1 MARIRA
7 VFFDLDDTLFDYTKS
22 RHFAFLALKERF
34 SDISSASIEDLDNLW
49 TRYWYQ
55 LLPAEVIR
63 DHAVIMHIRK
73 ERLRMIFSHYGR
85 ELSENEIEDVM
96 RTYSESYDSS
106 ISQVPGA
113 GDILRKI
120 RERGISVGV
129 ITNNPPGGQRKK
141 LKQCRIEDY
150 IDLLVSSGEIGYSK
164 PDPRIF
170 RFSMEKLSATPEESV
185 MIGDSWEYDIVGAIN
200 TGIKPVWFN
209 RFGHKK
215 PEKYTDVAE
224 IRSYIP
230 AESILEI
237 IVGPGSA

>member
-7 VFFDLDDTLFDYTKS
+7 VFFDLDDTLFDYTNS
-22 RHFAFLALKERF
+22 RHVAFLALKERF
-34 SDISSASIEDLDNLW
+34 SDLSNASMEDLDSLW
-49 TRYWYQ
+49 TRYWYE

-63 DHAVIMHIRK
+63 DYTVIMHMRR
-73 ERLRMIFSHYGR
+73 ERLRMIFGHYGR
-85 ELSENEIEDVM
+85 ELRDNEMEDVM

-106 ISQVPGA
+106 MAQVPGA

-120 RERGISVGV
+120 REKGISVGV

-141 LKQCRIEDY
+141 LKQCRIEGY

-170 RFSMEKLSATPEESV
+170 RFSLERLGAMPEESV
-185 MIGDSWEYDIVGAIN
+185 MIGDSWEYDIVGAMN
-200 TGIKPVWFN
+200 TGMKPVWFN
-209 RFGHKK
+209 RFGLKR
-215 PEKYTDVAE
+215 PEKYADVAE

-230 AESILEI
+230 AENILEI
-237 IVGPGSA
+237 IGGCGLA